1 MIALSL
7 VFGTGLICL
16 MYISYRVGKFVGK
29 RNKSVDN
36 NK

>member
-16 MYISYRVGKFVGK
+16 MYISYKVGKFVGS
-29 RNKSVDN
+29 RNKDVDN
-36 NK
+36 QK